1 MLNVLE
7 LVKRIKELEMPPT
20 VIMEVC
26 GTHTMAIAEN
36 GIRSVLPPE
45 IKLVS
50 GPGCPVCVTP
60 ACEIDAYLK
69 LSEDPDTVIATYG
82 DMIRVPGST
91 RGDNLARRRAQ
102 GANVEVVYSPADAVE
117 IAKDNSEK
125 NVIFLGV
132 GFETSAPGT
141 AAATMTAQQEG
152 VSNFSVYT
160 MLKTCEPVLR
170 TLCEQK
176 DFEVKGFLCPGH
188 VATIIGAKGFEFLSK
203 DYGIP
208 GVVSGFEGEDILLS
222 IYLLLRQIKD
232 GKAKIINEYTRGVTY
247 EGNVEA
253 QIIMR
258 EEFDTYDAV
267 WRGLGKI
274 EKSGLRLNKGNAP
287 VIPLPEKDTPT
298 GCRCGDVICGRLSPK
313 ECPMFGKVCTPE
325 DPVGP
330 CMVSS
335 EGACSASYKYDYT

>member
-117 IAKDNSEK
+117 IAKDNPEK

-152 VSNFSVYT
+152 V
-160 MLKTCEPVLR
+160 
-170 TLCEQK
+170 
-176 DFEVKGFLCPGH
+176 
-188 VATIIGAKGFEFLSK
+188 
-203 DYGIP
+203 
-208 GVVSGFEGEDILLS
+208 
-222 IYLLLRQIKD
+222 
-232 GKAKIINEYTRGVTY
+232 
-247 EGNVEA
+247 
-253 QIIMR
+253 
-258 EEFDTYDAV
+258 
-267 WRGLGKI
+267 
-274 EKSGLRLNKGNAP
+274 
-287 VIPLPEKDTPT
+287 
-298 GCRCGDVICGRLSPK
+298 
-313 ECPMFGKVCTPE
+313 
-325 DPVGP
+325 
-330 CMVSS
+330 
-335 EGACSASYKYDYT
+335 

>member
-102 GANVEVVYSPADAVE
+102 GAN
-117 IAKDNSEK
+117 
-125 NVIFLGV
+125 
-132 GFETSAPGT
+132 ETSAPGT